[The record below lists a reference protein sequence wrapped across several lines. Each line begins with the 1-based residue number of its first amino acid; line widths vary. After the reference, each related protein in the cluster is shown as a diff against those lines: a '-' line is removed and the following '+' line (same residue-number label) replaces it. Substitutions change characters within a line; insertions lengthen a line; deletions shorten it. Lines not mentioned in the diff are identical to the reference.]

1 MYYSNQRTE
10 ARIVAIAKRFE
21 EDEAKRVAHVDMMRI
36 ELEALNRMKQD
47 LFDELAQCRNIAEAR
62 NNKQEGKPE

>member
-10 ARIVAIAKRFE
+10 ARIAAIVERFE
-21 EDEAKRVAHVDMMRI
+21 QDETKRLAHIEMMRV

-47 LFDELAQCRNIAEAR
+47 LLDELSLCRNIT
-62 NNKQEGKPE
+62 